1 MNILLSKG
9 INWLRKEINMLLSK
23 GMSNVSLKVTNA
35 KNRRSQT
42 FNFYKFKKIGCRVS
56 FGGTPTYADIIDF

>member
-1 MNILLSKG
+1 MLLIQGIYSFSKEINILLSKG

-35 KNRRSQT
+35 KN
-42 FNFYKFKKIGCRVS
+42 
-56 FGGTPTYADIIDF
+56 

>member
-35 KNRRSQT
+35 KN
-42 FNFYKFKKIGCRVS
+42 
-56 FGGTPTYADIIDF
+56 